1 MEETWTCP
9 FCNATSVLDDAMM
22 QKDTS
27 ELHLENSEGM
37 KELVTVWT
45 VCPYENCR
53 RVSLS
58 CYLYEIILD
67 PSDTGFPKRDRL
79 IRKWNLVPGY

>member
-1 MEETWTCP
+1 MEESWTCP
-9 FCNATSVLDDAMM
+9 YCNITSVVNERMI
-22 QKDTS
+22 QRSTS

-37 KELVTVWT
+37 RELVTIWT
-45 VCPYENCR
+45 VCPFEDCKR
-53 RVSLS
+53 ISLS
-58 CYLYEIILD
+58 CLLYEIILD